1 MKKFIIKGPNKAI
14 KGEVNISGAKNS
26 CLPLMAA
33 SILFKN
39 KVILKNVPFVK
50 DVHTMKDLLVSL
62 GSKVHFSES
71 KKTMTIT
78 NKKNHKLI
86 VPYDLVSTMRA
97 GVLTMG
103 SLLARYPQKKIK
115 VALGGGC
122 ALGVR
127 DTNWHLTG
135 FKSLGAKNN
144 LEKGYVNIS
153 TKKGLI
159 GSIYKFPKTTVTGT
173 SNLIMASVFAKGTH
187 YIKNISIEPEVID
200 LINFLNNSGADIK
213 FLGKRSI
220 KVTGVKELIKGDHTI
235 IGDRIESFSYLC
247 VGAIINRK
255 IKVNNINPNYLKTEI
270 GILKK
275 VGYKIKANENS
286 IILSPAKKLNPIK
299 IKTGPWPALATDNMP
314 MILAVL
320 TKIPGKSE
328 IEETIFSNRFM
339 AAPELNRM
347 GASIRIKKNKA
358 IIIGQKKLNAADC
371 ISSDLRTTFSII
383 LGAIA
388 AKGVSKIERVY
399 HGLRGYYN
407 LEKKL
412 KKIGIKITSKN

>member
-50 DVHTMKDLLVSL
+50 DVITMKDLLVSL
-62 GSKVHFSES
+62 GAKVDFSE
-71 KKTMTIT
+71 KKKMMTIK

-86 VPYDLVSTMRA
+86 VPYNLVSTMRA

-103 SLLARYPQKKIK
+103 SLLGRYPQKKIK
-115 VALGGGC
+115 VAQGGGC

-127 DTNWHLTG
+127 DTSWHLSG
-135 FKSLGAKNN
+135 FKSLGAKNS
-144 LEKGYVNIS
+144 LVKGYVNIS
-153 TKKGLI
+153 SKNGLI
-159 GSIYKFPKTTVTGT
+159 GSIYKFPKVTVTGT

-187 YIKNISIEPEVID
+187 FIKNISIEPEVID

-220 KVTGVKELIKGDHTI
+220 KIKGVKELINGTHTI
-235 IGDRIESFSYLC
+235 IGDRIEAFSYLC
-247 VGAIINRK
+247 VGAITNGK
-255 IKVNNINPNYLKTEI
+255 IKVNNINPNNLKSEI
-270 GILKK
+270 SILKK
-275 VGYKIKANENS
+275 IGCKIELHNDSVKLIS
-286 IILSPAKKLNPIK
+286 SKKLKHAK
-299 IKTGPWPALATDNMP
+299 IKTGPFPNFATDNMP
-314 MILAVL
+314 LILAVL
-320 TKIPGKSE
+320 TKAQGKSQ

-347 GASIRIKKNKA
+347 GAKIIIKKNKA
-358 IIIGQKKLNAADC
+358 IIIGQKKLNSADC

-383 LGAIA
+383 LGAITA
-388 AKGVSKIERVY
+388 EGSSTISRIY

-407 LEKKL
+407 LELKL
-412 KKIGIKITSKN
+412 KKLGIKIISKK

>member
-1 MKKFIIKGPNKAI
+1 MKRFIIKGPNKAI

-50 DVHTMKDLLVSL
+50 DVLVMKDLLISL
-62 GSKVHFSES
+62 GAKVDISE
-71 KKTMTIT
+71 KKKIITIT
-78 NKKNHKLI
+78 NKRNHKLV
-86 VPYDLVSTMRA
+86 VPYNLVSTMRA

-103 SLLARYPQKKIK
+103 SLLGRYPQKKIK

-127 DTNWHLTG
+127 DSSWHLAG
-135 FKSLGAKNN
+135 FKSLGVNN
-144 LEKGYVNIS
+144 SLNKGYVNIS
-153 TKKGLI
+153 SKNGII
-159 GSIYKFPKTTVTGT
+159 GSKYKFPKVTVTGT
-173 SNLIMASVFAKGTH
+173 SNLIMASVFVKGTH
-187 YIKNISIEPEVID
+187 YIKKISIEPEVID

-220 KVTGVKELIKGDHTI
+220 KIKGVKELVNGIHTI
-235 IGDRIESFSYLC
+235 IGDRIEAFSYLC
-247 VGAIINRK
+247 VGAITKSK
-255 IKVNNINPNYLKTEI
+255 IKINNIDPANLRSEI

-275 VGYKIKANENS
+275 IGYKIESNDSS
-286 IILSPAKKLNPIK
+286 IKLIPSKKLKPIK
-299 IKTGPWPALATDNMP
+299 LKTGPFPNFATDNMP
-314 MILAVL
+314 LILAVL
-320 TKIPGKSE
+320 TTIQGKSQ
-328 IEETIFSNRFM
+328 IEETIFSNRYM

-347 GASIRIKKNKA
+347 GAKIIIKKNKA
-358 IIIGQKKLNAADC
+358 TIIGQKKLNSADC

-388 AKGVSKIERVY
+388 ANGSSKISRIY
-399 HGLRGYYN
+399 HGLRGYEN
-407 LEKKL
+407 IEKKL
-412 KKIGIKITSKN
+412 RKLGVNIRRIY